1 MNLTRDAATIS
12 RTTATTTTTTT
23 TTTAT
28 TTTNANNT
36 STSTAKDTTAAAT
49 SPSDVRRLERVR
61 HRQVVDALIVIKAR
75 MPLARV
81 QAARERG
88 GQFADQ
94 AVVGHA

>member
-1 MNLTRDAATIS
+1 
-12 RTTATTTTTTT
+12 
-23 TTTAT
+23 
-28 TTTNANNT
+28 
-36 STSTAKDTTAAAT
+36 
-49 SPSDVRRLERVR
+49 
-61 HRQVVDALIVIKAR
+61 